1 MGMLTPRPRPYAVV
15 NPRAALGKSRRLWPR
30 LYQELSR
37 TLGVFPWDW
46 TERPLHASTL
56 VRNALGEGRDLI
68 ICVGGDGTLNE
79 VVNGFFG
86 EQRSLSRQA
95 ALAVVPC
102 GSGGDFRRSLG
113 LSGSVRSAVA
123 ALLAGDTRE
132 ADVGRLSYRSFSG
145 EVADRFF
152 VNIASFG
159 LSARVA
165 HLVSR
170 QPSCLGGSG
179 RFFLATVQALL
190 SHKDEHVNLEVDGE
204 PVPPQILKTAAVANG
219 RFFGGGMQIAPH
231 ALIDDGLLDLVL
243 LGAVGLRD
251 FLVWGPRL
259 YRGRHLAHP
268 CVHYRKVSTV
278 SATGPASVMVE
289 VDGEPIGTLPTTFS
303 LLPRALRVRVNPG
316 APCLASR

>member
-1 MGMLTPRPRPYAVV
+1 MRAYAVI
-15 NPRAALGKSRRLWPR
+15 NPRAALGKTRRLWPSLHR
-30 LYQELSR
+30 ELSR

-46 TERPLHASTL
+46 TERPLHASAL
-56 VRNALGEGRDLI
+56 VRDALREGCDLI

-79 VVNGFFG
+79 VVNGFFD
-86 EQRSLSRQA
+86 EERSLSRQA
-95 ALAVVPC
+95 ALALVPC

-113 LSGSVRSAVA
+113 LTGSLRPALA
-123 ALLAGDTRE
+123 AILAGDTRDV
-132 ADVGRLSYRSFSG
+132 DVGRLSYRSFSG
-145 EVADRFF
+145 EPADRLFI
-152 VNIASFG
+152 NIASFG

-231 ALIDDGLLDLVL
+231 ALIDDGRLDLVV

-268 CVHYRKVSTV
+268 CIHYRKVSTI
-278 SATGPASVMVE
+278 SATGPPSVMVE

-303 LLPRALRVRVNPG
+303 LLPRALRVRVSPG
-316 APCLASR
+316 APGLA

>member
-1 MGMLTPRPRPYAVV
+1 MLTPRPRPYAVV
-15 NPRAALGKSRRLWPR
+15 NPRAALGKSLRLWPP
-30 LYQELSR
+30 LYRELSR

-56 VRNALGEGRDLI
+56 VRNALGEGCDLI

-79 VVNGFFG
+79 VVNGFFD

-95 ALAVVPC
+95 ALALVPC

-113 LSGSVRSAVA
+113 LTASLRPAVA
-123 ALLAGDTRE
+123 AILSGDTRE
-132 ADVGRLSYRSFSG
+132 VDVGRLSYRSFSG
-145 EVADRFF
+145 EPANRLFINV
-152 VNIASFG
+152 ASFG

-190 SHKDEHVNLEVDGE
+190 NHKNEHVTLELDGQ
-204 PVPPQILKTAAVANG
+204 PVPPRILKTAAVANG

-231 ALIDDGLLDLVL
+231 ALIDDGRLDLVL

-268 CVHYRKVSTV
+268 RIHYRKVSTV

-289 VDGEPIGTLPTTFS
+289 VDGEPIGTLPITLG
-303 LLPRALRVRVNPG
+303 LLPRALPVRVSPG
-316 APCLASR
+316 APGLASR